1 VACAFALSL
10 IVFLFEDIEIQG
22 KYQSPRDYNVKS
34 VLTRQQ
40 RKAILGLTCYKMMT
54 CCQNRC
60 AIGLFFGGDKAIHQ
74 IDIFTRY
81 AAAF

>member
-1 VACAFALSL
+1 M
-10 IVFLFEDIEIQG
+10 QG
-22 KYQSPRDYNVKS
+22 KYQSPRDKNVKS

-60 AIGLFFGGDKAIHQ
+60 AIGRFLRGNKVFHQ
-74 IDIFTRY
+74 TDIFARY